1 MVRLPKSKFTSSID
15 LLQQTFSAQQLF
27 RPTSYRAKGQTRS
40 MADAAAACGSLQA
53 FVNEVKAQR
62 GKKITDGQAD
72 DLLQVVAQLQADLSW
87 SCSAEEILKHM
98 GLWEVNLPHFRRVRP

>member
-72 DLLQVVAQLQADLSW
+72 DLLQVVAQLQADLG
-87 SCSAEEILKHM
+87 CS
-98 GLWEVNLPHFRRVRP
+98 